1 MVSGALK
8 QDSPENMQ
16 IRRIIFSKNEK
27 YMLIITKRWAQVV
40 LILPKKLEPLGTIE
54 LGLYEDYF
62 NQQTLETMHDTHSN
76 YNHEQMGT

>member
-1 MVSGALK
+1 
-8 QDSPENMQ
+8 
-16 IRRIIFSKNEK
+16 
-27 YMLIITKRWAQVV
+27 MLLITKRWAQVV